1 MVMAKGA
8 LSPRFRF
15 TAWCKPC
22 VGACCLVFVSVQA
35 GAVVAAETAWTQQA
49 VSQGM
54 VHPGRETTTRIQAPA
69 SAQAKAGSGRVTR
82 VHVQVHYPSAV
93 FMQTQA
99 CWASTG
105 YCVAVHGHRLD
116 TQAFNG
122 QNARGP
128 LLIVH
133 TLLGNRP
140 LPAPVFVKSTAIVWY
155 EPAVTR

>member
-1 MVMAKGA
+1 MVVESVSRGA
-8 LSPRFRF
+8 EVPLSR
-15 TAWCKPC
+15 WHVLC
-22 VGACCLVFVSVQA
+22 VAACFF
-35 GAVVAAETAWTQQA
+35 AVVPLPGPVIAAEAAWTQQA
-49 VSQGM
+49 VSQGI
-54 VHPGRETTTRIQAPA
+54 VHPGRETITRIQVPV
-69 SAQAKAGSGRVTR
+69 SAQGQVSGGRVTR
-82 VHVQVHYPSAV
+82 VHVQVDYPAAA

-99 CWASTG
+99 CWAGTG

-116 TQAFNG
+116 TQAFKG

-155 EPAVTR
+155 EPHAAH